1 MFEKQISKN
10 KLARMTV
17 VGGDFSQAGV
27 RSQGEDSFTVAKLGA
42 LLADD
47 ISKMQERREKMGGQT
62 AADISE
68 AEFELIMRRASLFDK
83 KKPIPLEVE
92 MTVWRIRI
100 WSLEHR

>member
-47 ISKMQERREKMGGQT
+47 ISKMQEQREKLGGQT

-83 KKPIPLEVE
+83 KKPIPLEV
-92 MTVWRIRI
+92 
-100 WSLEHR
+100 